1 MASSYLQSLLGER
14 ERVLL
19 VARQHWIIL
28 VRNIAFEVF
37 LILLFLAV
45 TVTAAVLQP
54 MYAPLSV
61 AVGFLLI
68 LLPVVS
74 LLRDVLIYTHHQ
86 FVITNRRVI
95 HLTGVLNKNVTDSS
109 LEKVNDVHMSQ
120 SFWGRLFDYGDIEIL
135 TASELG
141 VNQFKR
147 IQDPLRFKTAMLNA
161 KQSLDDRAEAVPPP
175 AQDIPTLLAELGR
188 LRQSGVLSEEE
199 FQRKK
204 AELLARL

>member
-28 VRNIAFEVF
+28 ARNIAFEVF

-74 LLRDVLIYTHHQ
+74 LLRDVLVYTHHQ

-175 AQDIPTLLAELGR
+175 TQDIPALLAELGR

>member
-28 VRNIAFEVF
+28 ARNIAFEVF

-175 AQDIPTLLAELGR
+175 TQDIPALLAELGR